1 MNPEMHPTMKHVLNT
16 LLPALLILAS
26 GCNPVEP
33 CLACR
38 EEPRLRRLELTLSAA
53 TKGSAEPL
61 ISDIQVTRCQLY
73 VFSRNGNL
81 VNCYQSS
88 DGRFDFYL
96 TDETYDFVAVANKE
110 DLPVAGITRQELG
123 RTETTLA
130 ENAEGGLVMVG
141 CLDSH
146 IIESDEKITVEMKRL
161 VAKVSYVLHT
171 DFTGPMAA
179 DPFQV
184 EDVYLTN
191 VVGSSTLAL
200 TDSLPAS
207 DALWYN
213 RMNWEDRGDEPAALL
228 RGGPSFYAL
237 PNASPDNHDK
247 EKWGSRC
254 TRFVVKATLAGRTTY
269 YPVTLEKVQANHHYH
284 IDLTIAGF
292 GVDHPE
298 DRPDDYKDFQA
309 QVSVAPWKAGGDFRG
324 NF

>member
-1 MNPEMHPTMKHVLNT
+1 MKHIMYV
-16 LLPALLILAS
+16 LLPALLFLAA
-26 GCNPVEP
+26 GCNPGDP

-38 EEPRLRRLELTLSAA
+38 EEPQLRRLELALSTA

-61 ISDIQVTRCQLY
+61 PSDSQVTRCQLY
-73 VFSRNGNL
+73 VFSRDGNL

-110 DLPVAGITRQELG
+110 DLPVMGVTRQSLG

-141 CLDSH
+141 RLDNH

-171 DFTGPMAA
+171 DFSGPLAA
-179 DPFQV
+179 EPFQV
-184 EDVYLTN
+184 EDIYLTN
-191 VVGSSTLAL
+191 VVGAGTLAPA
-200 TDSLPAS
+200 DSLPAS

-213 RMNWEDRGDEPAALL
+213 RMNREDRGDEPAALL
-228 RGGPSFYAL
+228 EGGPCFYTL
-237 PNASPDNHDK
+237 PNASPDSHDK

-269 YPVTLEKVQANHHYH
+269 YPVTLERVRANHHYH

-298 DRPDDYKDFQA
+298 DRPEDYKDFQG

-324 NF
+324 DY

>member
-1 MNPEMHPTMKHVLNT
+1 MKNVLNV
-16 LLPALLILAS
+16 LLPALLFLAS
-26 GCNPVEP
+26 GCNPGEP

-38 EEPRLRRLELTLSAA
+38 EEPRLRRLELTLSTA
-53 TKGSAEPL
+53 TKGSEEPL
-61 ISDIQVTRCQLY
+61 PSDSQVTRCLLY
-73 VFSRNGNL
+73 VFSRNGYL

-96 TDETYDFVAVANKE
+96 TDETYDFVAVANKG

-123 RTETTLA
+123 RTETTLV

-141 CLDSH
+141 HLDSH
-146 IIESDEKITVEMKRL
+146 IIESDEKVTVEMKRL
-161 VAKVSYVLHT
+161 VAKVSYVIHT
-171 DFTGPMAA
+171 DFTGPLAE

-191 VVGSSTLAL
+191 VVGSNTLAL

-207 DALWYN
+207 NALWYS
-213 RMNWEDRGDEPAALL
+213 RMNWEERGDEPASLL
-228 RGGPSFYAL
+228 RGVPCFYAL
-237 PNASPDNHDK
+237 PNASPDSHDK

-254 TRFVVKATLAGRTTY
+254 TRFVVKAMLAGRTTY

-298 DRPDDYKDFQA
+298 DRPEDFKDFQA
-309 QVSVAPWKAGGDFRG
+309 QIYITPWKDGGDLRG